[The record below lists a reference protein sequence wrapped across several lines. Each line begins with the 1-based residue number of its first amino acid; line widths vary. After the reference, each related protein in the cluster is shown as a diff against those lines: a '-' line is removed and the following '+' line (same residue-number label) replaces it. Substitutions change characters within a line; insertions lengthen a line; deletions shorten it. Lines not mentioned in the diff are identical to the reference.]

1 MYSEL
6 FFNYTYDL
14 ERNIILEES
23 VTVISMGAITI
34 AAVGDVSINII
45 EYVFLIFQY
54 MLHK

>member
-34 AAVGDVSINII
+34 SALGDVSINII